1 MFFRDAQYNYM
12 ISSKTKLLNTRSHLK
27 CQQNVQGFSIIEV
40 LVAALLTLSLT
51 GVAMQTIVAA
61 TAVRVRAQEST
72 EATGWMRSD
81 FANIK
86 PLANGEN
93 MGYCPTGSTA
103 TGCSGISNNYQTSEA
118 KCNASSITSGY
129 ANDLKTL
136 LGEET
141 DLDSETTKS
150 NIGRRPY
157 LVRRTTSVKD
167 SAPYATLEIT
177 YSVYRGT
184 SATGTPMN
192 TFYAEVIPG
201 VALACR

>member
-1 MFFRDAQYNYM
+1 M
-12 ISSKTKLLNTRSHLK
+12 ISSKTKLFNIRPQLK
-27 CQQNVQGFSIIEV
+27 CQQNIQGFSIIEV

-72 EATGWMRSD
+72 EATGWMQSD

-86 PLANGEN
+86 PIANGED
-93 MGYCPTGSTA
+93 MGYCPTGSTVA
-103 TGCSGISNNYQTSEA
+103 GCSGISNNYQTSEA
-118 KCNASSITSGY
+118 KCNASSVANGY
-129 ANDLKTL
+129 GDDLQTL
-136 LGEET
+136 LGEQT
-141 DLDSETTKS
+141 DLDADITKS
-150 NIGRRPY
+150 NIGKRPY

>member
-1 MFFRDAQYNYM
+1 M

-27 CQQNVQGFSIIEV
+27 SQQNVQGFSIIEV
-40 LVAALLTLSLT
+40 LVAALLTLALT

-72 EATGWMRSD
+72 EATGWMSSD

-93 MGYCPTGSTA
+93 MGYCPTGSTV
-103 TGCSGISNNYQTSEA
+103 TGCSGISNNYQTNEA
-118 KCNASSITSGY
+118 KCNATSPASGY

-136 LGEET
+136 LGERT
-141 DLDSETTKS
+141 DLDPETTKS
-150 NIGRRPY
+150 DIGSRPY
-157 LVRRTTSVKD
+157 LVRRTTNVKN

-192 TFYAEVIPG
+192 TFYAEIIPG